1 MMVILFLPSIGIV
14 LLSKLFA
21 KFQVSMPNVDMI
33 ERYLFVVPIVAL
45 IALAISVKI
54 SEKIYQNKEF

>member
-1 MMVILFLPSIGIV
+1 
-14 LLSKLFA
+14 
-21 KFQVSMPNVDMI
+21 MI